1 MADSIGR
8 DPQPVGDPL
17 STAAQLLKGLGCA
30 YAALR
35 HAAADP
41 YVRGGYFFAIAFAAM
56 WPTLG
61 HANLLNDFRDAQYFT
76 LFEEAARLSVAKFH
90 QLPLWNP
97 YYCGGISGIGTPSA
111 RFASPTFLLTLLF
124 GTLRGD
130 ALIGMAMTIVGLE
143 GSFRYMRDRGGG
155 PLASMTA
162 ASVFALSGVFAH
174 TTSLGWT
181 NFLGFELVPWAL
193 FGLRRALNGSRRGIV
208 VAALSIAWMIGFG
221 GTYTGPLT
229 FLAAAFEVVVMV
241 SRRVRQPRRLPWVL
255 LMGVPVV
262 FLAAALSLVRLWP
275 VAETLSASPRIIG
288 EVGGLTGGHLW
299 QSLFGDRASSFDRS
313 DFLIGL
319 PVLPIV
325 VFGFSRMKSIPLTLG
340 GLLWMWLALGYKV
353 HASLFALLRSVPP
366 YTMLRSPERFL
377 VFVALMAAGLAAL
390 GIRRFEAMARKER
403 GSLLFMILPFAC
415 HAFLLCDTAL
425 LISNARAAA
434 NGRTMSVPPPHLDR
448 AFHQSRGNR
457 WLAVDYTFMS
467 RGSLSCFDDYNV
479 AQSPVLRG
487 DLTQEEYLLNP
498 DAGTVQRLA
507 WSPNRI
513 DLHVELTKPARV
525 FINQNWHPGWR
536 SNMGTVVSD
545 DGVLA
550 VDLQAGSSD
559 LTLRFLPRSAVGG
572 IATFVLGLAAA
583 ALLWWRASL
592 GHDCVQSIRDFLVT
606 AALCL
611 VPFAGTGL
619 AFAFMKE
626 PRRPPPAL
634 LTPAGEP
641 MVVDAPSPDAK
652 PVHSRWAEGV
662 ELEAAQIVVD
672 PTNNS
677 EGTFSTVELDWRV
690 ERKLPSGLGVFLHFD
705 KPGTKFGSDHVLLSN
720 VMPIED
726 APLNKTLRDVS
737 EIVVVPRGKTKA
749 TWNVYAGLWRARG
762 DQTRLDVVDAGDTT
776 ENANR
781 VLIGTIDVPAQ

>member
-1 MADSIGR
+1 
-8 DPQPVGDPL
+8 V
-17 STAAQLLKGLGCA
+17 
-30 YAALR
+30 
-35 HAAADP
+35 
-41 YVRGGYFFAIAFAAM
+41 IAFAAT

-61 HANLLNDFRDAQYFT
+61 RANLVNDFRDAQYFT

-90 QLPLWNP
+90 QLPLWDP
-97 YYCGGISGIGTPSA
+97 YYCGGISGIGTPSS

-130 ALIGMAMTIVGLE
+130 ALIAMAMTIVGLE
-143 GSFRYMRDRGGG
+143 GSFRYMRERGGG
-155 PLASMTA
+155 PLASTTA

-174 TTSLGWT
+174 TTALGWT

-193 FGLRRALNGSRRGIV
+193 FGLRLALRGNRRGIV
-208 VAALSIAWMIGFG
+208 IAALSIAWMIGFG

-229 FLAAAFEVVVMV
+229 FLAAGFEVVTMV
-241 SRRVRQPRRLPWVL
+241 LGHVREPRRLPRIL

-288 EVGGLTGGHLW
+288 EVGGLTGARLW
-299 QSLFGDRASSFDRS
+299 QSLFGDQGSGFERS
-313 DFLIGL
+313 DFIIGL
-319 PVLPIV
+319 PVLPLV
-325 VFGFSRMKSIPLTLG
+325 VLGLSRKKAIPLTLG

-353 HASLFALLRSVPP
+353 HTSLFALLRSVPP

-390 GIRRFEAMARKER
+390 GIRRFEALARKEHA
-403 GSLLFMILPFAC
+403 SVIFAVLPFVC
-415 HAFLLCDTAL
+415 HAFLLGDTAI

-434 NGRTMSVPPPHLDR
+434 NGRSMSVPPPHIDR
-448 AFHQSRGNR
+448 DFHQARGNR

-479 AQSPVLRG
+479 AQSPALRG
-487 DLTQEEYLLNP
+487 DLQQEEYLADP
-498 DAGTVQRLA
+498 DAGTVQRSA

-536 SNMGTVVSD
+536 SSRGTVVSD

-550 VDLQAGSSD
+550 VDLPVGSQD

-572 IATFVLGLAAA
+572 IATFILGLGVAAWLSWLA
-583 ALLWWRASL
+583 NHGRDSVRL
-592 GHDCVQSIRDFLVT
+592 GRDFLAT
-606 AALCL
+606 TALCL
-611 VPFAGTGL
+611 IPFVGTGL
-619 AFAFMKE
+619 AFAFMQE

-641 MVVDAPSPDAK
+641 MIVDAPSTDAK
-652 PVHSRWAEGV
+652 PIHSRWAEGV
-662 ELEAAQIVVD
+662 VLEAAQIVVD
-672 PTNNS
+672 PANNS
-677 EGTFSTVELDWRV
+677 EGTPSTVELDWRM
-690 ERKLPSGLGVFLHFD
+690 ERKMPSGLGVFLHFD

-720 VMPIED
+720 VMSIED

-737 EIVVVPRGKTKA
+737 ETVVVPRGKTKA

-762 DQTRLDVVDAGDTT
+762 DQTRLDVIDGGETT
-776 ENANR
+776 VNSNR
-781 VLIGTIDVPAQ
+781 VFIGTIDVPAQ